1 MNRAMSA
8 LGVTDLKGY
17 CHYLLLRWDAPRTAR
32 FQDSERTFYGHHYQW
47 QMSAVIAEKR
57 IVPPDQSLN
66 RACAAPLPN
75 FER

>member
-17 CHYLLLRWDAPRTAR
+17 RHYLLLRWDAPRTAR
-32 FQDSERTFYGHHYQW
+32 FQDCERSIYGHHYKW
-47 QMSAVIAEKR
+47 PMSAVIAKIR
-57 IVPPDQSLN
+57 IVPQDQSLS